1 MKKEIV
7 INAGLGETRAAIL
20 EDRRLVELF
29 VERQE
34 DQRVVGNIYKG
45 RVENVLPGMQAAF
58 VNIGL
63 ERNAFLYVDDAMAY
77 RDDEDEG
84 NGNGHTNGNGQ
95 PKVQSIKDILREGQH
110 IIVQVTKEPIGTKGA
125 RIVTHVT
132 LPGRYFVLMPTV
144 EYIGVSRR
152 IHSER
157 ERNRLKS
164 IARRVKP
171 KGMGLIVRT
180 VAEGKSEEEL
190 AQDCRFLEGIWERI
204 QRKARRATPPAL
216 LYKDYDLVYRLV
228 RDAFTSDI
236 DKFVVD
242 SRSEYE
248 KTLELLDSLSPHLKN
263 RVYLYHEGPP
273 IFDSYGVEPDLE
285 RALQR
290 KVWLDCG
297 GYLVIDHTEA
307 LISIDVNTG
316 RHVGTTNLADTVFKT
331 NLEAATEIARQLRLR
346 DMGGII
352 IVDFIDMES
361 KEHERKVLE
370 RLEQELRKDKT
381 RTHVLGFTN
390 LGLVEITR
398 KKVKQDIGD
407 FLHKVCPHCEGS
419 GHVLSEATVAHR
431 TQREIRKIAKE
442 TDAQALLVAVNP
454 TVAALMIGA
463 GGSNLR
469 ALEEQTG
476 KTIFIKGTEEYDVSQ
491 VNFLAMG
498 TRAEVEA
505 KALPVRVGQVV
516 ELDVE
521 EPHVSNPKDG
531 IARIEGYVVDI
542 EGAGR
547 MIGERLEV
555 EIVKVFRTYAKARI
569 KPSGNGHNGQM

>member
-7 INAGLGETRAAIL
+7 INAGLGETRAALL
-20 EDRRLVELF
+20 EDRRLVEF
-29 VERQE
+29 YVERQE

-63 ERNAFLYVDDAMAY
+63 ERNAFLYVDDALAY
-77 RDDEDEG
+77 RVDGEG
-84 NGNGHTNGNGQ
+84 GNGHHNGKNGDGA
-95 PKVQSIKDILREGQH
+95 KVHSIKDILREGQH
-110 IIVQVTKEPIGTKGA
+110 IVVQVTKEPIGTKGA
-125 RIVTHVT
+125 RVVTHVT
-132 LPGRYFVLMPTV
+132 LPGRYLVLMPTV
-144 EYIGVSRR
+144 EYVGVSRR
-152 IHSER
+152 IQSER
-157 ERNRLKS
+157 ERQRLKG
-164 IARRVKP
+164 IARKIKP

-180 VAEGKSEEEL
+180 VADGKTEEEL
-190 AQDCRFLEGIWERI
+190 SQDCRFLLGIWERI
-204 QRKARRATPPAL
+204 QRRAKRMSPPAL

-228 RDAFTSDI
+228 RDSFTADV

-242 SRSEYE
+242 SPTEYE
-248 KTLELLDSLSPHLKN
+248 KTLELLDTLSPQLKN

-273 IFDSYGVEPDLE
+273 IFDSYGIEPDVE

-316 RHVGTTNLADTVFKT
+316 RHVGTTNLADTVLKT

-361 KEHERKVLE
+361 KEHERMVLE
-370 RLEQELRKDKT
+370 RLEREMRRDKT
-381 RTHVLGFTN
+381 RTHILGFTN

-419 GHVLSEATVAHR
+419 GQILSEATVAHR
-431 TQREIRKIAKE
+431 TQREIRKLARE
-442 TDAQALLVAVNP
+442 TDAEAILVAVHP
-454 TVAALMIGA
+454 TVAAIMIGA
-463 GGSNLR
+463 GGSNLK
-469 ALEEQTG
+469 ALEEQTN
-476 KTIFIKGTEEYDVSQ
+476 KTIFIKGTEDYAIDQ
-491 VNFLAMG
+491 VNFLAVG
-498 TRAEVEA
+498 TREEVEA
-505 KALPVRVGQVV
+505 KALPVRQGEVI
-516 ELDVE
+516 ELDIQ

-531 IARIEGYVVDI
+531 IGRIEGYVIDV
-542 EGAGR
+542 EGAGKLV
-547 MIGERLEV
+547 GQRLTV
-555 EIVKVFRTYAKARI
+555 EIVKVFRTYAKARV
-569 KPSGNGHNGQM
+569 KEAAAAAN

>member
-1 MKKEIV
+1 MKREIV
-7 INAGLGETRAAIL
+7 INAGLGETRAALL

-63 ERNAFLYVDDAMAY
+63 ERNAFLYVDDALAY
-77 RDDEDEG
+77 KVDGDAHEG
-84 NGNGHTNGNGQ
+84 NGSGAHNGNGSSNGKNGNGA
-95 PKVQSIKDILREGQH
+95 KVHSIKDILREGQH
-110 IIVQVTKEPIGTKGA
+110 VIVQVTKEPIGTKGA
-125 RIVTHVT
+125 RVVTHVT
-132 LPGRYFVLMPTV
+132 IPGRYLVLMPTV
-144 EYIGVSRR
+144 EYVGVSRR

-157 ERNRLKS
+157 ERNRLKA
-164 IARRVKP
+164 IARKVKP

-180 VAEGKSEEEL
+180 VADGKSDEEL
-190 AQDCRFLEGIWERI
+190 AQDCRFLVGIWDRI
-204 QRKARRATPPAL
+204 QRRAKRMQPPAL

-242 SRSEYE
+242 NQGEYD
-248 KTLELLDSLSPHLKN
+248 KTLELLDNLSPHLKN

-273 IFDSYGVEPDLE
+273 IFDSYGVEPDVD

-290 KVWLDCG
+290 KVWLNCG

-307 LISIDVNTG
+307 LVSIDVNTG
-316 RHVGTTNLADTVFKT
+316 RHIGTTNLADTVFKT

-361 KEHERKVLE
+361 KEHEGKVLE
-370 RLEQELRKDKT
+370 RLEREMRRDKT

-419 GHVLSEATVAHR
+419 GQVLSEATVAHR
-431 TQREIRKIAKE
+431 TQREIRKMARE
-442 TDAQALLVAVNP
+442 TSAEALLVAVNP

-463 GGSNLR
+463 GGSNLK

-476 KTIFIKGTEEYDVSQ
+476 KTIFVKGTEEYDIAQ

-498 TRAEVEA
+498 SRSEVEA
-505 KALPVRVGQVV
+505 KALPVRQGDVV
-516 ELDVE
+516 EVDVE

-531 IARIEGYVVDI
+531 IARIEGYVIDI

-547 MIGERLEV
+547 MVGKRLSV
-555 EIVKVFRTYAKARI
+555 EIAKVFRTYAKGRI
-569 KPSGNGHNGQM
+569 R

>member
-1 MKKEIV
+1 MKREIV
-7 INAGLGETRAAIL
+7 INAGLGETRAALL
-20 EDRRLVELF
+20 EDRRLVELY

-63 ERNAFLYVDDAMAY
+63 ERNAFLYVDDALAY
-77 RDDEDEG
+77 KNGNE
-84 NGNGHTNGNGQ
+84 NGNGRH
-95 PKVQSIKDILREGQH
+95 VHSIKDILKEGQH

-125 RIVTHVT
+125 RVVTHVT
-132 LPGRYFVLMPTV
+132 IPGRYLVLMPTV

-152 IHSER
+152 IGSEK
-157 ERNRLKS
+157 ERNRLKT
-164 IARRVKP
+164 IAKKIRP

-190 AQDCRFLEGIWERI
+190 LQDCRFLLGIWDKI
-204 QRKARRATPPAL
+204 QQRARKASPPAL

-228 RDAFTSDI
+228 RDVFTSDV

-242 SRSEYE
+242 SEAEYQ
-248 KTLELLDSLSPHLKN
+248 KTLDLLDHISPHLKN

-273 IFDSYGVEPDLE
+273 IFDSYGIESDIAK
-285 RALQR
+285 ALQR

-307 LISIDVNTG
+307 LVSIDVNTG
-316 RHVGTTNLADTVFKT
+316 RYIGTTNLADTVLKT

-346 DMGGII
+346 DIGGII

-361 KEHERKVLE
+361 KEHEKMVLDRLE
-370 RLEQELRKDKT
+370 REMRRDKT
-381 RTHVLGFTN
+381 RTHILGFTN

-407 FLHKVCPHCEGS
+407 FLHKECPMCEGS
-419 GHVLSEATVAHR
+419 GRILSEATVAHR
-431 TQREIRKIAKE
+431 TQRQIKKLARE
-442 TDAQALLVAVNP
+442 TDAEAILVAVNP
-454 TVAALMIGA
+454 SVAALIIGA
-463 GGSNLR
+463 GGSSLR

-476 KTIFIKGTEEYDVSQ
+476 KTIYIKGTEEYPIEH
-491 VNFLAMG
+491 VNVLAVG
-498 TRAEVEA
+498 TKEEVEA
-505 KALPVRVGQVV
+505 KALPVRQGQV
-516 ELDVE
+516 LDMEVE
-521 EPHVSNPKDG
+521 EPHVSNPRDG
-531 IARIEGYVVDI
+531 IARVHGYVIDI

-547 MIGERLEV
+547 MVGQKLKV
-555 EIVKVFRTYAKARI
+555 EITKVFRTYAKGRVRSKA
-569 KPSGNGHNGQM
+569 